1 MSKVK
6 NIFYGWWIVLA
17 AAFMSILAGGTFFY
31 GFTVF
36 FNPIRLTFGWTAA
49 ATSVAYALR
58 NLESGF
64 LTPVVG
70 ILADKINPRKL
81 LLIGWVVAGLGF
93 LLMSRINS
101 LWAFYASFLII
112 AVGFSF
118 GAWIVLTTVVAK
130 WFNKKRSRAFTLLG
144 VGYGLSGVL
153 APLMQLSVNNFGW
166 RTSLVII
173 GAVIWAIGLPLC
185 FVIRDRPS
193 RYGYLP
199 DGGTATV
206 LPLHEETPDS
216 LPEPVQATRARD
228 PSTTGLDLTV
238 KTALRTRTFWLLS
251 LTFLFQH
258 MALSALLVHIVPYL
272 ESEGF
277 SSEIAAIV
285 VTGLTLATLIGR
297 LGFGFIGD
305 VKNKKH
311 LMAIALLLQAI
322 GIFIFSYV
330 GVVGIWF
337 VIFSI
342 LVYSTGFGGTIP
354 LMPAIQADYFGTKN
368 FGAIM
373 GFMSLASLVGSL
385 ISPVLAGWFFD
396 STGSYHSI
404 WQLLA
409 LTTMPA
415 IPLVLAAK
423 PPKSHLKT

>member
-1 MSKVK
+1 MSKMK

-17 AAFMSILAGGTFFY
+17 AVFMNILAGGTFFY
-31 GFTVF
+31 GFSVF

-70 ILADKINPRKL
+70 LLADKIHPRNL
-81 LLIGWVVAGLGF
+81 LLIGWAVAGLGF
-93 LLMSRINS
+93 LLMSRIDS
-101 LWAFYASFLII
+101 LWAFYGSFLTI
-112 AVGFSF
+112 AIGFSF
-118 GAWIVLTTVVAK
+118 GSWIVLTTVVAR
-130 WFNKKRSRAFTLLG
+130 WFNKKRSRAFTLIG
-144 VGYGLSGVL
+144 VGYGLCGVL

-173 GAVIWAIGLPLC
+173 GAIIWVIGIPLC
-185 FVIRDRPS
+185 FVIRDQPS
-193 RYGYLP
+193 KYGYLP
-199 DGGTATV
+199 DGDTATV
-206 LPLHEETPDS
+206 SPQHKETPDS
-216 LPEPVQATRARD
+216 PSETVPATRVRGS
-228 PSTTGLDLTV
+228 STSGLDLTV
-238 KTALRTRTFWLLS
+238 KATLRTSAFWLLS
-251 LTFLFQH
+251 LAFLCQH
-258 MALSALLVHIVPYL
+258 MATSALMVHIVPYL
-272 ESEGF
+272 ESVGF
-277 SSEIAAIV
+277 SSAIAAAGI
-285 VTGLTLATLIGR
+285 TGLTLATLIGR

-373 GFMSLASLVGSL
+373 GFMSVASLVGSL

-396 STGSYHSI
+396 NTGSYHLV
-404 WQLLA
+404 WQILA
-409 LTTMPA
+409 LTTLPA

-423 PPKSHLKT
+423 SPKSYLKA